1 MDHLI
6 QNLFIT
12 NICSL
17 QAGVNL
23 LLIMDILIIV
33 EAWKE
38 LGFPSWIIHVR
49 NNVKALRI
57 VYFITFS
64 SVQFSCSVMSDSLQP
79 HESQHAR
86 PPCPWQTPRVYSNSC
101 PLSWWCHPAIS
112 SSVISFSSCS
122 QSLPASGSF
131 PMSQLFPW
139 GGQSTGVSASASVFP
154 INTQGWSP
162 LGWTGWISLKS
173 KGLSRVFSN
182 TIVQKHHLSGLSF
195 LHSPTLTSIHDHWKN
210 HSHLPTTKED
220 STHGHHQMVNTKIR
234 LIIFSAA
241 KDGEA
246 LYSQQK

>member
-38 LGFPSWIIHVR
+38 LGFPSCFHLR

-86 PPCPWQTPRVYSNSC
+86 PHCPWQTPRVYSNSC
-101 PLSWWCHPAIS
+101 LSSRWCHPAIS
-112 SSVISFSSCS
+112 TSVVPFSSCP
-122 QSLPASGSF
+122 QSLPASESF
-131 PMSQLFPW
+131 PMS
-139 GGQSTGVSASASVFP
+139 
-154 INTQGWSP
+154 
-162 LGWTGWISLKS
+162 
-173 KGLSRVFSN
+173 
-182 TIVQKHHLSGLSF
+182 
-195 LHSPTLTSIHDHWKN
+195 
-210 HSHLPTTKED
+210 
-220 STHGHHQMVNTKIR
+220 
-234 LIIFSAA
+234 
-241 KDGEA
+241 
-246 LYSQQK
+246 